1 MSLPSLTEISP
12 AAQVALL
19 HTLMYSG
26 FRLPERMGMNS
37 EKKKQLLESIKDVR
51 TWYARV
57 DVREARL
64 GEVAQQ
70 SKT

>member
-26 FRLPERMGMNS
+26 FRLPDRIGMNS
-37 EKKKQLLESIKDVR
+37 ETKKILESIKDGR

-64 GEVAQQ
+64 GKVAQQ
-70 SKT
+70 SKA

>member
-1 MSLPSLTEISP
+1 M
-12 AAQVALL
+12 

-26 FRLPERMGMNS
+26 FRLPERIGMNS
-37 EKKKQLLESIKDVR
+37 EKKKKILESIKDVR

-57 DVREARL
+57 DVRETRL